1 MKQNKSEIT
10 IVGGGPVGL
19 FLGICLSKRG
29 IDCTILEQRAEPVQD
44 SRSLG
49 IHPVSLE
56 LFEKLGFVNEFLEK
70 GISIKKGLAHNGKE
84 VLGSIN
90 FDELEGPFNFIL
102 ACPQFYTERILI
114 AKFLELNPEDLISE
128 ATVTRIQ
135 QTEQEVSCW
144 YQKAGKEY
152 CITSKYII
160 GCDGKNSLVR
170 KETGILFE
178 GKRYPDT
185 YIMGD
190 FDDNTSFE
198 DQAVV
203 FLPKQGLIES
213 FPLPDNMRRWVV
225 KTDSYIDSPTPNKL
239 ADFVKKRIGTDLK
252 GLKSTMISSFG
263 VQSFSAENYFKDRV
277 ILCGDAAHIVS
288 PIGGQGMNLGWIGA
302 WILATAL
309 FKIKMNPEKETE
321 ILSDYQKQQK
331 KIVRKASLR
340 AEWNMKMGSKQLFPY
355 FRKILVQLI
364 LKTPLKRIALKVFTM
379 KGLY

>member
-1 MKQNKSEIT
+1 MKLNKSEIT

-19 FLGICLSKRG
+19 FLGICLSKQG

-56 LFEKLGFVNEFLEK
+56 LFEKTGLVNEFLEK
-70 GISIKKGLAHNGKE
+70 GISIKKGLAHNGDE
-84 VLGSIN
+84 ILGSIN
-90 FDELEGPFNFIL
+90 FNQLEEPFNFIL
-102 ACPQFYTERILI
+102 ACPQFYTERILL
-114 AKFLELNPEDLISE
+114 AKFQELNPEGLISE
-128 ATVTRIQ
+128 ATVTRVQ
-135 QTEQEVSCW
+135 QSDQEVSCW
-144 YQKAGKEY
+144 YQKARKEY

-178 GKRYPDT
+178 GRQYPDT

-198 DQAVV
+198 NQAVV

-225 KTDSYIDSPTPNKL
+225 KTDSYIDSPTPNIL
-239 ADFVKKRIGTDLK
+239 ADFVKQRLGTE
-252 GLKSTMISSFG
+252 LKSLKNTMISSFG

-277 ILCGDAAHIVS
+277 ILCGDAAHVVS

-302 WILATAL
+302 WLLAKAL
-309 FKIKMNPEKETE
+309 SKIKMNPEKETE
-321 ILSDYQKQQK
+321 FLSDYQKQLK
-331 KIVRKASLR
+331 KIVRKASRR
-340 AEWNMKMGSKQLFPY
+340 AEWNMKIGRKQYFPY

-364 LKTPLKRIALKVFTM
+364 LKTPLKKIALKVFTM

>member
-1 MKQNKSEIT
+1 MKKNKSEIT

-19 FLGICLSKRG
+19 FLGICLSKQG
-29 IDCTILEQRAEPVQD
+29 IDCTILEKRAEPVQD

-56 LFEKLGFVNEFLEK
+56 LFEKTGLVNEFLEK

-102 ACPQFYTERILI
+102 ACPQFYTERILL
-114 AKFLELNPEDLISE
+114 AKFLKLNPDGLISE
-128 ATVTRIQ
+128 ATVTHVQ
-135 QTEQEVSCW
+135 QSDQEVSCW

-160 GCDGKNSLVR
+160 GCDGKNSLLR

-178 GKRYPDT
+178 GKRYLDT

-203 FLPKQGLIES
+203 FLTKQGLIES
-213 FPLPDNMRRWVV
+213 FPLPDKMRRWVV
-225 KTDSYIDSPTPNKL
+225 KTDSYIDSPTPNIL
-239 ADFVKKRIGTDLK
+239 ADFVKQRVGTDLK
-252 GLKSTMISSFG
+252 SLKNTMISSFG
-263 VQSFSAENYFKDRV
+263 VQSFSAENYFKERV
-277 ILCGDAAHIVS
+277 ILCGDAAHVVS

-302 WILATAL
+302 WLLAKAL
-309 FKIKMNPEKETE
+309 FKNKP
-321 ILSDYQKQQK
+321 
-331 KIVRKASLR
+331 KAR
-340 AEWNMKMGSKQLFPY
+340 N
-355 FRKILVQLI
+355 
-364 LKTPLKRIALKVFTM
+364 
-379 KGLY
+379 

>member
-1 MKQNKSEIT
+1 MKKNKSEIT

-19 FLGICLSKRG
+19 FLGICLTKQG
-29 IDCTILEQRAEPVQD
+29 IDCTILEKRAEPVQD

-56 LFEKLGFVNEFLEK
+56 LFEKTGLVNEFLEK
-70 GISIKKGLAHNGKE
+70 GISIKKGLAHNGNK

-90 FDELEGPFNFIL
+90 FDQLEGPFNFIL
-102 ACPQFYTERILI
+102 ACPQFYTERILLN
-114 AKFLELNPEDLISE
+114 KFLELNPEGLITR
-128 ATVTRIQ
+128 ANVTGLH
-135 QTEQEVSCW
+135 QTNEQASCW
-144 YQKAGKEY
+144 YQKEGKEY
-152 CITSKYII
+152 CIISKYII

-170 KETGILFE
+170 KESGILYGSE
-178 GKRYPDT
+178 QYTDT

-198 DQAVV
+198 NQAVV

-225 KTDSYIDSPTPNKL
+225 KTDSYINSPTTNIL
-239 ADFVKKRIGTDLK
+239 ADFVKQRVGIDLK
-252 GLKSTMISSFG
+252 LLKNTMISSFG

-277 ILCGDAAHIVS
+277 ILCGDAAHVVS

-302 WILATAL
+302 SILAKAL
-309 FKIKMNPEKETE
+309 FKIKMNSEKDTE
-321 ILSDYQKQQK
+321 ILSEYQKQQK
-331 KIVRKASLR
+331 KIVKKASRR
-340 AEWNMKMGSKQLFPY
+340 AEWNMRMGRKQSFP
-355 FRKILVQLI
+355 FLSKILVQLI
-364 LKTPLKRIALKVFTM
+364 LRTPLKKIALKVFTM

>member
-1 MKQNKSEIT
+1 MKKNKSEIT

-19 FLGICLSKRG
+19 FLGICLSKQG
-29 IDCTILEQRAEPVQD
+29 IDCTILEKRAEPVQD

-56 LFEKLGFVNEFLEK
+56 LFEKTGLVNEFLEK
-70 GISIKKGLAHNGKE
+70 GISIKKGLAHNGKK
-84 VLGSIN
+84 VLGIIN
-90 FDELEGPFNFIL
+90 FDQLGGPFNFIL
-102 ACPQFYTERILI
+102 ACPQFYTERILL
-114 AKFLELNPEDLISE
+114 AKFQELNPEGLISE
-128 ATVTRIQ
+128 ATVTRVQ
-135 QTEQEVSCW
+135 QSDQDVSCW

-170 KETGILFE
+170 KDTGILYE
-178 GKRYPDT
+178 GKQYPDT

-225 KTDSYIDSPTPNKL
+225 KTDSYIDSPTQNIL
-239 ADFVKKRIGTDLK
+239 ADFVKQRVGTDLK
-252 GLKSTMISSFG
+252 TLKNTMISSFG
-263 VQSFSAENYFKDRV
+263 VQNFSAENYFKDRV
-277 ILCGDAAHIVS
+277 ILCGDAAHVVS

-302 WILATAL
+302 WLLAKAL
-309 FKIKMNPEKETE
+309 SKIKMNPEKETE
-321 ILSDYQKQQK
+321 FLSDYQKQQK
-331 KIVRKASLR
+331 KIVKKASRR
-340 AEWNMKMGSKQLFPY
+340 AEWNMRMGRKQSFPF

-364 LKTPLKRIALKVFTM
+364 LKTPLKKIALKVFTM

>member
-1 MKQNKSEIT
+1 MKKNKSEIT

-19 FLGICLSKRG
+19 FLGICLSKQG
-29 IDCTILEQRAEPVQD
+29 IDCTILEKRAEPVQD

-56 LFEKLGFVNEFLEK
+56 LFEKTGLVNEFLEK

-102 ACPQFYTERILI
+102 ACPQFYTERILL
-114 AKFLELNPEDLISE
+114 AKFRELNPEGLISE
-128 ATVTRIQ
+128 ATVTRVQ
-135 QTEQEVSCW
+135 QSGQDVSCW

-198 DQAVV
+198 NQAVV

-225 KTDSYIDSPTPNKL
+225 KTDSYIDSPTQNIL
-239 ADFVKKRIGTDLK
+239 ADFVKQRVGTDLK
-252 GLKSTMISSFG
+252 TLKNTMISSFG
-263 VQSFSAENYFKDRV
+263 VQNFSAENYFKDRV
-277 ILCGDAAHIVS
+277 ILCGDAAHVVS

-302 WILATAL
+302 WLLAKAL
-309 FKIKMNPEKETE
+309 SKIKMNPEKDTE
-321 ILSDYQKQQK
+321 FLSDYQKQQK
-331 KIVRKASLR
+331 KIVKKASRR
-340 AEWNMKMGSKQLFPY
+340 AEWNMKMGRKQSFPI

-364 LKTPLKRIALKVFTM
+364 LKTPLKKIALNVFTM

>member
-1 MKQNKSEIT
+1 MKKNKSEIT

-19 FLGICLSKRG
+19 FLGICLSKQG
-29 IDCTILEQRAEPVQD
+29 IDCTILEKRAEPVQD

-56 LFEKLGFVNEFLEK
+56 LFEKTGLVNEFLEK

-102 ACPQFYTERILI
+102 ACPQFYTERILL
-114 AKFLELNPEDLISE
+114 AKFLKLNPDGLISE
-128 ATVTRIQ
+128 ATVTHVQ
-135 QTEQEVSCW
+135 QSDQEVSCW

-160 GCDGKNSLVR
+160 GCDGKNSLLR

-178 GKRYPDT
+178 GKRYLDT

-203 FLPKQGLIES
+203 FLTKQGLIES
-213 FPLPDNMRRWVV
+213 FPLPDKMRRWVV
-225 KTDSYIDSPTPNKL
+225 KTDSYIDSPTPNIL
-239 ADFVKKRIGTDLK
+239 ADFVKQRVGTDLK
-252 GLKSTMISSFG
+252 SLKNTMISSFG
-263 VQSFSAENYFKDRV
+263 VQSFSAENYFKERV
-277 ILCGDAAHIVS
+277 ILCGDAAHVVS

-302 WILATAL
+302 WLLAKAL
-309 FKIKMNPEKETE
+309 FKIQINPKLETK
-321 ILSDYQKQQK
+321 ILADYQKQQK
-331 KIVRKASLR
+331 KIVKKASRR
-340 AEWNMKMGSKQLFPY
+340 AEWNMRMGRKQSFPF

-364 LKTPLKRIALKVFTM
+364 LKTPLKKIALKVFTM

>member
-1 MKQNKSEIT
+1 
-10 IVGGGPVGL
+10 
-19 FLGICLSKRG
+19 
-29 IDCTILEQRAEPVQD
+29 
-44 SRSLG
+44 
-49 IHPVSLE
+49 
-56 LFEKLGFVNEFLEK
+56 
-70 GISIKKGLAHNGKE
+70 
-84 VLGSIN
+84 
-90 FDELEGPFNFIL
+90 
-102 ACPQFYTERILI
+102 
-114 AKFLELNPEDLISE
+114 
-128 ATVTRIQ
+128 
-135 QTEQEVSCW
+135 
-144 YQKAGKEY
+144 
-152 CITSKYII
+152 
-160 GCDGKNSLVR
+160 
-170 KETGILFE
+170 
-178 GKRYPDT
+178 
-185 YIMGD
+185 MGD

-225 KTDSYIDSPTPNKL
+225 KTDSYIDSPTPNIL
-239 ADFVKKRIGTDLK
+239 ADFVKQRLGTE
-252 GLKSTMISSFG
+252 LKSLKNTMISSFG
-263 VQSFSAENYFKDRV
+263 VQSFSAENYFKDSV
-277 ILCGDAAHIVS
+277 ILCGDAAHVVS

-321 ILSDYQKQQK
+321 ILSDYQKQQT

>member
-1 MKQNKSEIT
+1 MKKNKSDIT

-19 FLGICLSKRG
+19 FLGICLSKQG
-29 IDCTILEQRAEPVQD
+29 VDCTILEKRAEPVQD

-56 LFEKLGFVNEFLEK
+56 LFEKTGLVNEFLEQ

-90 FDELEGPFNFIL
+90 FDQLEGPFNFIL
-102 ACPQFYTERILI
+102 ACPQFYTERILLN
-114 AKFLELNPEDLISE
+114 KFLELNPEGLITG
-128 ATVTRIQ
+128 ANVTGLH
-135 QTEQEVSCW
+135 QTNEQVSCR
-144 YQKAGKEY
+144 YQKKGKEY
-152 CITSKYII
+152 CIISKYII

-170 KETGILFE
+170 KEADILYGGE
-178 GKRYPDT
+178 QYTDT

-225 KTDSYIDSPTPNKL
+225 KTDSYIDSPTTNIL
-239 ADFVKKRIGTDLK
+239 ADFVKQRVGTDLK
-252 GLKSTMISSFG
+252 LLKNTMISSFG

-277 ILCGDAAHIVS
+277 ILCGDAAHVVS

-302 WILATAL
+302 SILANAL
-309 FKIKMNPEKETE
+309 SKIKMNPEKETE
-321 ILSDYQKQQK
+321 LLSEYQKQQK
-331 KIVRKASLR
+331 KIVKKASRR
-340 AEWNMKMGSKQLFPY
+340 AEWNMRMGRKQIFPY

-364 LKTPLKRIALKVFTM
+364 LKTPLKKIALKVFTM